1 MSLADAPM
9 EARDKYPAAGR
20 LCLGKT
26 LCISHRCRF
35 AINTAVNVAMARSDS
50 VFIPANPDKRS
61 ERVNEANQPQ
71 DMWVYEGIV
80 LVARCKT
87 NERHLKNGVR
97 YKVRAITEEDDDQPC
112 FEMIAVTDDDQ
123 ESGESFVMT
132 AAELGKNMRLSYAIT
147 YFSSQARTINGPL
160 RLAQTSSKNFTLRH
174 LIVGL
179 GRGPASQ
186 DIQVENG

>member
-1 MSLADAPM
+1 MCLADALM
-9 EARDKYPAAGR
+9 QARDKYPAAGR
-20 LCLGKT
+20 LCLGTT
-26 LCISHRCRF
+26 LCISHRCRVY
-35 AINTAVNVAMARSDS
+35 VNKQVNLAMARSDS
-50 VFIPANPDKRS
+50 VFIPANPDNRS
-61 ERVNEANQPQ
+61 EANQPQ
-71 DMWVYEGIV
+71 DMWIYEGIV

-97 YKVRAITEEDDDQPC
+97 YKVRAITEEEDDDQPC

-123 ESGESFVMT
+123 ESGESFIMT
-132 AAELGKNMRLSYAIT
+132 AAELGKKMRLSYAIT

-186 DIQVENG
+186 DIQVE